1 MPQIGL
7 TATNLSTDS
16 NAAAR
21 TVPSP
26 QPPSVLPSVYGGY
39 QLPGRTGTMAPNEE
53 PDRVP
58 MDAGVSSAPG
68 ERDANV
74 AEVPNGA
81 RWDGFPAVRPEVPEC
96 FPEGSPS
103 FFPKQEWAGRVT
115 AIDNGT
121 FDARLRNMTDGGRE
135 VATIDLEEVGP
146 EDRAQMRVGSLFHW
160 VMGYERSA
168 SGTRSNVSRIVFLD
182 APRLT
187 KRDLERGRR
196 WAEWLHGRWGS
207 E

>member
-1 MPQIGL
+1 
-7 TATNLSTDS
+7 
-16 NAAAR
+16 
-21 TVPSP
+21 
-26 QPPSVLPSVYGGY
+26 
-39 QLPGRTGTMAPNEE
+39 MAPNEE
-53 PDRVP
+53 PDGAP
-58 MDAGVSSAPG
+58 MDAAVSSAPR

-74 AEVPNGA
+74 AEAANGA

-96 FPEGSPS
+96 FPESSPS

-115 AIDNGT
+115 AIDSAT

-135 VATIDLEEVGP
+135 VATIDLEEVSP
-146 EDRAQMRVGSLFHW
+146 EDRAQMRIGSLFHW

-182 APRLT
+182 APSLT
-187 KRDLERGRR
+187 RRDLERGRR
-196 WAEWLHGRWGS
+196 WAEWLHDRWGA